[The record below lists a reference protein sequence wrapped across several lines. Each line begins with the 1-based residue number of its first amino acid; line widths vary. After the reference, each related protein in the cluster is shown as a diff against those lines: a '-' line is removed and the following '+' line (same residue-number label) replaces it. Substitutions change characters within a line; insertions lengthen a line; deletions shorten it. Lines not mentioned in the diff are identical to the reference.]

1 MFSFLKA
8 ATPLT
13 EEQQKYQTTLK
24 GELEELIGTV
34 VCHSPM
40 DLWDHNKIKLSLTE
54 KELNPTE
61 MFEKFKEKY
70 MKNFKLPEE
79 TDEFR
84 PIYANNDEGGFVFS
98 SPKTIGLIRG
108 IATDLIM
115 QIGRKIISG
124 DFNLTTVSVPIKVM
138 IPLTILQHVC
148 NGHFNFP
155 LYLNLAAD
163 MTDNLERMK
172 YVIVATISNWYKSSV
187 MLKPLNPIWGETYE
201 VMWEDGSHEYFEQT
215 SHHPPCSNFLLI
227 GPNNNYRFSGYMN
240 FKSNAWFNSMKL
252 TNSGKRCVDF
262 KDGTH
267 IDFNYCN
274 DQYSNTFYGN
284 FRHEYIGDLYWRDTT
299 HGLNADMSLGGS
311 KDSRFSDYF
320 EGTIKDKDGKVLSNF
335 TGSFL
340 SHIDFDGKRYWD
352 IRHNIDIE
360 KYPIK
365 KQLKSSSIYRQDSN
379 YLYERKMEEAQE
391 AKTELEEIQ
400 RRDRRLRKAWK
411 EQGSVESVKKE
422 KLKYGKLVQVDKGD
436 KEKEDILDEKMDE
449 EKVDTDEIPEEEKL
463 EE

>member
-1 MFSFLKA
+1 
-8 ATPLT
+8 
-13 EEQQKYQTTLK
+13 
-24 GELEELIGTV
+24 
-34 VCHSPM
+34 
-40 DLWDHNKIKLSLTE
+40 
-54 KELNPTE
+54 
-61 MFEKFKEKY
+61 
-70 MKNFKLPEE
+70 
-79 TDEFR
+79 
-84 PIYANNDEGGFVFS
+84 
-98 SPKTIGLIRG
+98 
-108 IATDLIM
+108 
-115 QIGRKIISG
+115 
-124 DFNLTTVSVPIKVM
+124 M

-240 FKSNAWFNSMKL
+240 FKSNAWINSMKL

-284 FRHEYIGDLYWRDTT
+284 FRHEYIGDVYWRDTT